1 MSAVQMEVPG
11 KGELRD
17 GASGAVSETASGI
30 RVRRLAGRI
39 GAELSN
45 IRLSGDLAQSQ
56 VEEIRQA
63 LLANRVI
70 FFRDQ
75 QHFTDE
81 GQERFA
87 NALGGLVKHPTE
99 KALLGSKGILELDAA
114 AGNGKADVWHTDVTF
129 VDAYPRYSVLRAMRI
144 PELGGDTL
152 WANTVAAYHDLSP
165 QLKTLAE
172 GLWAIHSNKYD
183 YAAQHA
189 AATPEE
195 AAHYEKIFASQVYEA
210 EHPVVRIHP
219 ETGEKSL
226 VLGYFI
232 QRFAGH
238 NHVDSNLLFT
248 LLQNHVIRM
257 ENIVRWSWRQGD
269 VAIWDNQAT
278 QHYALNDYGKQNR
291 TMRRVTIGGEVP
303 ISVDGRRSKTLK
315 EPAKAQ

>member
-1 MSAVQMEVPG
+1 MET
-11 KGELRD
+11 LQD
-17 GASGAVSETASGI
+17 GATGAVTVTASGI
-30 RVRRLAGRI
+30 KVRRLSGRI

-45 IRLSGDLAQSQ
+45 IKLSGDLSQ
-56 VEEIRQA
+56 EVVEEIRQA
-63 LLANRVI
+63 LLKNRVI

-75 QHFTDE
+75 SQFSDTD
-81 GQERFA
+81 QERFS
-87 NALGGLVKHPTE
+87 NMLGGLVPHPTE
-99 KALLGSKGILELDAA
+99 AVRMGSKGILELDAA

-152 WANTVAAYHDLSP
+152 WANTVAAYDDLSP
-165 QLKTLAE
+165 PLKTLAE
-172 GLWAIHSNKYD
+172 SLWAVHSNKYD

-195 AAHYEKIFASQVYEA
+195 AAHYERVFASQVYEA

-232 QRFAGH
+232 QRFVGH
-238 NHVDSNLLFT
+238 NHIDSNLLFT

-257 ENIVRWSWRQGD
+257 ENIVRWSWQAGD

-291 TMRRVTIGGEVP
+291 TMRRTTIAGEVP
-303 ISVDGRRSKTLK
+303 VSVDGRYSKTLK
-315 EPAKAQ
+315 EPKKA

>member
-1 MSAVQMEVPG
+1 M
-11 KGELRD
+11 K
-17 GASGAVSETASGI
+17 AVSETASGI

-45 IRLSGDLAQSQ
+45 IKLTGGLSRQQ

-75 QHFTDE
+75 NDFSDVD
-81 GQERFA
+81 QEAFA
-87 NALGGLVKHPTE
+87 NMLGGLVPHPTE
-99 KALLGSKGILELDAA
+99 QVRQGSAGILELDAA

-144 PELGGDTL
+144 PEVGGDTL
-152 WANTVAAYHDLSP
+152 WANTVAAYDDLSP
-165 QLKTLAE
+165 QLKALAE
-172 GLWAIHSNKYD
+172 SLWAVHSNKYD

-195 AAHYEKIFASQVYEA
+195 AAHYEKVFASQVYEA

-219 ETGEKSL
+219 ETGEKTL

-232 QRFAGH
+232 QRFVGH
-238 NHVDSNLLFT
+238 NHIDSNLLFT

-257 ENIVRWSWRQGD
+257 ENIVRWNWRVGD

-278 QHYALNDYGKQNR
+278 QHYAMNDYGKENR
-291 TMRRVTIGGEVP
+291 TMRRVTIAGEVP
-303 ISVDGRRSKTLK
+303 VSVDGRYSRMLK
-315 EPAKAQ
+315 APLKAAE

>member
-1 MSAVQMEVPG
+1 MSATAGAQVQPSDSESPG
-11 KGELRD
+11 
-17 GASGAVSETASGI
+17 GI
-30 RVRRLAGRI
+30 RIRRLAGRI
-39 GAELSN
+39 GAELSG
-45 IRLSGDLAQSQ
+45 IRLDGNITKEQ
-56 VEEIRQA
+56 VEEIRRA
-63 LLANRVI
+63 LLAHRVI

-75 QHFTDE
+75 EQFSDVD
-81 GQERFA
+81 QERFA
-87 NALGGLVKHPTE
+87 NMLGGLVPHPTE
-99 KALLGSKGILELDAA
+99 KALMGSKGILELDAA

-144 PELGGDTL
+144 PDVGGDTL
-152 WANTVAAYHDLSP
+152 WANTVAAYDDLSP

-172 GLWAIHSNKYD
+172 GLWAVHSNKYD

-195 AAHYEKIFASQVYEA
+195 AAHYEKVFSSQIYEA

-232 QRFAGH
+232 QRFVGH

-257 ENIVRWSWRQGD
+257 ENIVRWNWRAHD

-278 QHYALNDYGKQNR
+278 QHYALNDYGKANR
-291 TMRRVTIGGEVP
+291 TMRRVTIAGEIPV
-303 ISVDGRRSKTLK
+303 SVDGRRSRTLK
-315 EPAKAQ
+315 EPQKAG